1 MHLVCGNGGGRSEGR
16 IPVPDDPWDLRLRRL
31 AEEQTMATIR
41 RGHGGRVRQ
50 RTPLHDPGARGCG
63 SVEGKRISSRRK

>member
-41 RGHGGRVRQ
+41 R